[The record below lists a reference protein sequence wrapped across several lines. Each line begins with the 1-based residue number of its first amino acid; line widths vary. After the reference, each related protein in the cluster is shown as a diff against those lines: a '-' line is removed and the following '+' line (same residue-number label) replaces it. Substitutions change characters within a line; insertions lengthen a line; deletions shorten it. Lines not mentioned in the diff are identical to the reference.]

1 MKVVIIGCGQLGSRH
16 AESLA
21 KHPKVSD
28 IVLVDPSNSSLEL
41 AKERI
46 RGTGYSG
53 NIRTLDAPDLVDGD
67 FRLAVVSTSA
77 GDRSSAL
84 NSFLQNSRADHFVLE
99 KLLAT
104 NLDSLDEISKAAQR
118 TQGQFWVNCPMPFFP
133 HYESIQKDI
142 SRLNLKG
149 PTKYSVRGGNYG
161 LVTNFIHYLDHFYS
175 LTGSQILKVF
185 VDPKAQVIPSKRNG
199 YSELLGKISASTENG
214 DELDVEFLEAQTS
227 EVLEIVIQ
235 NGDFF
240 WTVDELNL
248 TLNKNS
254 LDGVSVRETIFT
266 PRQSD
271 LTHLSLL
278 SLDLGHKPDW
288 ATLEESAQLH
298 RKLLEGLKN
307 HLGLDSRVQF
317 T

>member
-1 MKVVIIGCGQLGSRH
+1 MKVVVIGCGQLGSRH

-21 KHPKVSD
+21 KHPKVTD
-28 IVLVDPSNSSLEL
+28 IVLVDPSNSSLGL
-41 AKERI
+41 AMERI
-46 RGTGYSG
+46 RETGYSG
-53 NIRTLDAPDLVDGD
+53 KVVTLDTPDLVSGD

-77 GDRSSAL
+77 GDRLSAL
-84 NSFLQNSRADHFVLE
+84 ISFLQNSRADHFLLE

-104 NLDSLDEISKAAQR
+104 NLESLDEISKAAQR

-133 HYESIQKDI
+133 HYESIEKDI
-142 SRLNLKG
+142 SQLNLKG
-149 PTKYSVRGGNYG
+149 PTRYSVRGGNFG

-185 VDPKAQVIPSKRNG
+185 VDSKAQVIPSKRNG
-199 YSELLGKISASTENG
+199 YSELLGKVSASTENG
-214 DELDVEFLEAQTS
+214 DELDVEFLEGQTS

-235 NGDFF
+235 KGDFC

-248 TLNKNS
+248 TVTRYS
-254 LDGVSVRETIFT
+254 LDGASVHGSVLT

-271 LTHLSLL
+271 LTHLSLT

-288 ATLEESAQLH
+288 ATLEESAELH
-298 RKLLEGLKN
+298 RMLLEGLNN
-307 HLGLDSRVQF
+307 HLGLDSQVQF

>member
-1 MKVVIIGCGQLGSRH
+1 MRVVVIGCGQLGSRH
-16 AESLA
+16 AEALA
-21 KHPKVSD
+21 KHPKVTD

-41 AKERI
+41 AMERI
-46 RGTGYSG
+46 RGTGYRG
-53 NIRTLDAPDLVDGD
+53 MVRTLDTPDLVNGD

-77 GDRSSAL
+77 GDRLSAL
-84 NSFLQNSRADHFVLE
+84 NSFLQNSKADHFLLE

-104 NLDSLDEISKAAQR
+104 NLHSLDEISKAALK
-118 TQGQFWVNCPMPFFP
+118 THGQFWVNCPMPFFT
-133 HYESIQKDI
+133 HYESIEKEMSQ
-142 SRLNLKG
+142 LNIKG
-149 PTKYSVRGGNYG
+149 TIKYLVRGGNYG

-185 VDPKAQVIPSKRNG
+185 VDPKAQVISSKRNG
-199 YSELLGKISASTENG
+199 YSELLGKISASAENG
-214 DELDVEFLEAQTS
+214 DELDVEFLEDRTS
-227 EVLEIVIQ
+227 EVLEIEIQ
-235 NGDFF
+235 KGDFC

-248 TLNKNS
+248 TLTKHS
-254 LDGVSVRETIFT
+254 LDGISSSEAILT

-288 ATLEESAQLH
+288 ATMEESAELH
-298 RKLLEGLKN
+298 RKLLEGLNN
-307 HLGLDSRVQF
+307 HLGQDSQALF